1 MGDIPSWLSVI
12 APKLDDF
19 LKNSESWV
27 GDLRYVLYLL
37 AFLNTAMLLVL
48 IYIAWRLP

>member
-1 MGDIPSWLSVI
+1 MGEIPTWLSVI

-27 GDLRYVLYLL
+27 GDLRNLLYLL
-37 AFLNTAMLLVL
+37 LFLNAATLLVL

>member
-1 MGDIPSWLSVI
+1 MGEIPSWLSVI

-27 GDLRYVLYLL
+27 GDLRNVLYLL
-37 AFLNTAMLLVL
+37 VLLNAATLLVL
-48 IYIAWRLP
+48 IYIAYRVH